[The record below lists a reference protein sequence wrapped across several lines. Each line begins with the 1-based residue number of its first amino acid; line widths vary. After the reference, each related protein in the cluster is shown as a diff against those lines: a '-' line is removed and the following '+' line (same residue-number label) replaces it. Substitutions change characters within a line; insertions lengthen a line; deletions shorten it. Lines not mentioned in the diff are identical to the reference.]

1 MIFWYILCGFSIG
14 TWVTKGWINLNRL
27 GKCDPLWILPSRLL
41 RLQQALGCCTLLSSH
56 IFWQSLGIPE
66 PRWEPQVGLLPLA
79 SGKHGKSCVD
89 FSHQAVTVKKCPA
102 CHGVILLTFDH
113 LNHTSISRW
122 ESLLFDVLPTT
133 TCWYLSHIL
142 LAMCIY
148 IYISKIVLNKGIPW
162 YTYTM
167 HTHTYIY
174 TYVCIY
180 IYATS
185 IYMHVQY
192 INGQSSAC
200 PASATSNQ
208 PVVLAAQIPP
218 FEDLQVGFCSP
229 FSLVSHLGLSW
240 VVRVIIPGIP
250 GAKWGWQIIGN
261 QTNLKPPALW
271 PHSLV
276 HIVHWLL
283 EHYGTLLFCV
293 ILWISCGLMGRRVS

>member
-1 MIFWYILCGFSIG
+1 MIFYDILCGFSIG

-27 GKCDPLWILPSRLL
+27 GKCDPLWVLPSRLL

-148 IYISKIVLNKGIPW
+148 IY
-162 YTYTM
+162 
-167 HTHTYIY
+167 
-174 TYVCIY
+174 
-180 IYATS
+180 ATS
-185 IYMHVQY
+185 IYACTVHQWAVFCLP
-192 INGQSSAC
+192 SVCDFKSAC
-200 PASATSNQ
+200 SSCSSDPTFRGSASW
-208 PVVLAAQIPP
+208 I
-218 FEDLQVGFCSP
+218 
-229 FSLVSHLGLSW
+229 
-240 VVRVIIPGIP
+240 
-250 GAKWGWQIIGN
+250 
-261 QTNLKPPALW
+261 
-271 PHSLV
+271 
-276 HIVHWLL
+276 LL
-283 EHYGTLLFCV
+283 TF
-293 ILWISCGLMGRRVS
+293 

>member
-1 MIFWYILCGFSIG
+1 MIFYDILCGFSIG

-27 GKCDPLWILPSRLL
+27 GKCDPLWVLPSRLL

-148 IYISKIVLNKGIPW
+148 IYML
-162 YTYTM
+162 
-167 HTHTYIY
+167 HL
-174 TYVCIY
+174 
-180 IYATS
+180 
-185 IYMHVQY
+185 YMHVQY